1 MPGVLVLHVIRFNM
15 NGEKLNFKFNFNENL
30 SFGGQDY
37 QLYGVIQHEGNS
49 IKSGHYF
56 AYIKNTHG
64 IWFEVK

>member
-1 MPGVLVLHVIRFNM
+1 M